1 MPRTTRRT
9 PTHGA
14 VTLCCAPFQATC
26 RRRVETPAAAPPSQ
40 TQQRIAHRKAVS
52 VARKPPRGR
61 PASCLFIRHYWGHRS
76 YFLLLRRVI
85 CLSSAGSSACLR
97 SIACKPSRSAP
108 RRAPVRD
115 REHRGAEAETGS
127 GGGRWGM
134 RRAAMAR
141 VRAAGAGGRRGG
153 ARPVGAGVGDANPL
167 PQHTTGIRLGSAPA
181 RPAPSPHGP
190 APRGGPP
197 KGPPDA
203 CLRPARAGRSP
214 KEASQ
219 QRRPADPGHRRR
231 MPHRAGH
238 AQPLG
243 IHAAPPGT
251 RDSTED
257 AADRCAGDSR
267 AEAPPRPPRGDW
279 GGVPGWIGA
288 NAETRAAQG
297 SGAPPA
303 GRLRSEPFLCA
314 VHETLRFTKLIGGSS
329 VLHHN
334 TDLGIHHSGLC
345 ACRRLTNRPSACP
358 HVDPNPDWFP
368 RSGCADPDRRADRH
382 TSEITIMILL
392 QVHLQQPCYDF
403 CFL

>member
-14 VTLCCAPFQATC
+14 ITLCCAPFQATC

-108 RRAPVRD
+108 QRTPVRD

-127 GGGRWGM
+127 EGGRWGM

-141 VRAAGAGGRRGG
+141 VRAAGTGGRRGE
-153 ARPVGAGVGDANPL
+153 ARPVGAGVGDVNPL

-181 RPAPSPHGP
+181 RPAPSPHSP

-219 QRRPADPGHRRR
+219 QRRPANPGHRRR
-231 MPHRAGH
+231 MPHRAGR
-238 AQPLG
+238 
-243 IHAAPPGT
+243 AAVRHTRGPPGT
-251 RDSTED
+251 LDSTED
-257 AADRCAGDSR
+257 AANRCAGDSR
-267 AEAPPRPPRGDW
+267 AEAPPRPP
-279 GGVPGWIGA
+279 
-288 NAETRAAQG
+288 
-297 SGAPPA
+297 
-303 GRLRSEPFLCA
+303 
-314 VHETLRFTKLIGGSS
+314 
-329 VLHHN
+329 
-334 TDLGIHHSGLC
+334 
-345 ACRRLTNRPSACP
+345 
-358 HVDPNPDWFP
+358 
-368 RSGCADPDRRADRH
+368 
-382 TSEITIMILL
+382 
-392 QVHLQQPCYDF
+392 
-403 CFL
+403 